1 LSSDQFICIHGHF
14 YQPPRENPWLEEVEV
29 QESAAPYHDWN
40 ERITAECYA
49 PNAFSRI
56 MDPSWRIIGL
66 INNYSKIS
74 FNFGPTL
81 LYWLARHNP
90 AVYESVLNADKE
102 SLKNFSGHGS
112 AIAQVYNHMIM
123 PLANRRDKETQVK
136 WAIKDFEYR
145 FERFPW
151 GMWLPETAVDNE
163 TLEVLAEN
171 NIKFTVLSPH
181 QAFRYRKIGDKKWI
195 LNSEKP
201 IDPRNV
207 YLCNLPSGKSTCLFF
222 FDKQTASDIAFGS
235 LLESG
240 EAFAKRLAEAF
251 KTDKDKALIE
261 TVASDGELYGHH
273 HPHGDMTLAYC
284 LYYIEENKLAKIT
297 NLSEFIDK
305 QPPEFEVEIVENT
318 SWSCIH
324 GIERWRSNCGCK
336 QDHKNNWNQEW
347 RKPLREAMNW
357 LRDQL
362 AGAFEKA
369 AAEYLIDPWNARNQY
384 IKVILDRS
392 KECIDE
398 FLAEEAI
405 KPLNDLEKR
414 RVIKLLE
421 MQRHALL
428 IFTSC
433 GWFFD
438 EISGIETVQ
447 VMMYAARAMQIAK
460 EVLGLDL
467 EAQYEKILAGA
478 PSNIVE
484 FVNGE
489 KVYGILVK
497 PSIVD
502 FAKIAAQNTII
513 ALFSPD
519 INAKMLTP
527 QMPNCYFKVT
537 QQDIERR
544 DDGKFRLIIN
554 HTTVYSGITL
564 DEQTL
569 GCAAIWLGDHNV
581 SCGAMPNMQPDN
593 FEAMKTDLLGSF
605 EKGQINEII
614 IALSKH
620 FGANNYSLKD
630 MFKDDQ
636 HCILDFIVEGGLK
649 KARELFEIVYRD
661 NSALMRFMRENRIP
675 QPQPFRSA
683 VEIILEM
690 EIEEALTAE
699 EVDLEQFQ
707 RLILNAKS
715 FSINLNSELLA
726 FEASEK
732 ITKEFKKLQ
741 KTPEDTQKI
750 KSIAKLIAAAG
761 QLPFSLNLWQSQ
773 NIAFE
778 LAETVFQSMKQ
789 REDETA
795 KLWVSS
801 FRQLCEL
808 IGLRLD

>member
-1 LSSDQFICIHGHF
+1 MTGDQFICIHGHF

-29 QESAAPYHDWN
+29 QEPAAPYHDWN
-40 ERITAECYA
+40 ERVTAECYA

-90 AVYESVLNADKE
+90 AVYESILNADKE
-102 SLKNFSGHGS
+102 SMKNFSGHGS

-145 FERFPW
+145 FGRFPW
-151 GMWLPETAVDNE
+151 GMWLPETAVDIE

-171 NIKFTVLSPH
+171 NIKFTILSPS
-181 QAFRYRKIGDKKWI
+181 QAARFRKIGDKKWTQT
-195 LNSEKP
+195 SERQV
-201 IDPRNV
+201 DPRNV
-207 YLCNLPSGKSTCLFF
+207 YQCRLPSGKSICIFF
-222 FDKQTASDIAFGS
+222 FDRQTADDIAFGR
-235 LLESG
+235 LLNNG
-240 EAFAKRLAEAF
+240 EAFAKRLADSF
-251 KTDKDKALIE
+251 KTQTDESLIE
-261 TVASDGELYGHH
+261 SVASDGELYGHH

-284 LYYIEENKLAKIT
+284 LYYIEANKLAKIT
-297 NLSEFIDK
+297 NFSEFLDNK
-305 QPPEFEVEIVENT
+305 QPVFEVEILENT
-318 SWSCIH
+318 SWSCSH
-324 GIERWRSNCGCK
+324 GVERWRSNCGCK
-336 QDHKNNWNQEW
+336 QDARRNWSQAW
-347 RKPLREAMNW
+347 RKPLREAMDW
-357 LRDQL
+357 LSSQL
-362 AGAFEKA
+362 AGGFEKA
-369 AAEYLIDPWNARNQY
+369 ASEYLKDPWSARNSY
-384 IKVILDRS
+384 INVILDRS
-392 KECIDE
+392 KESIDN
-398 FLAEEAI
+398 FLAAEAK
-405 KPLNDLEKR
+405 KPLNEDEKR

-421 MQRHALL
+421 MERHALL

-447 VMMYAARAMQIAK
+447 VMMYAARAMQLAK
-460 EVLGLDL
+460 ELLGLDL
-467 EAQYEKILAGA
+467 EAEYVKMLAAA
-478 PSNIVE
+478 PSNIAE

-489 KVYGILVK
+489 KVYDIFVR

-502 FAKIAAQNTII
+502 FAKISAQNTII
-513 ALFSPD
+513 ALFSAD
-519 INAKMLTP
+519 LNAKMLTP

-537 QQDIERR
+537 QKDVEHR

-564 DEQTL
+564 DEQTF

-581 SCGAMPNMQPDN
+581 SCGAMLDMQQDSFN
-593 FEAMKTDLLGSF
+593 AMKTELLESF

-614 IALSKH
+614 ISLPKD
-620 FGANNYSLKD
+620 FGKNNYSLKD

-649 KARELFEIVYRD
+649 KAKELNEIVYRD
-661 NSALMRFMRENRIP
+661 NSALMRFMKENRIP

-683 VEIILEM
+683 AEIVLEM
-690 EIEEALTAE
+690 EIEEALTAN
-699 EVDLEQFQ
+699 EVDLEQLQ
-707 RLILNAKS
+707 RLIANARS
-715 FSINLNSELLA
+715 FSVNLNSELLA

-732 ITKEFKKLQ
+732 ITKEFEKLQ
-741 KTPEDTQKI
+741 VNPEDPQKI
-750 KSIAKLIAAAG
+750 KNIANLIAIIG

-773 NIAFE
+773 NIAFK
-778 LAETVFQSMKQ
+778 LAEKLFHPIEQ
-789 REDETA
+789 RQDEA
-795 KLWVSS
+795 ARLWISS

-808 IGLRLD
+808 IGIRLD

>member
-1 LSSDQFICIHGHF
+1 MNSNQFICIHGHF

-29 QESAAPYHDWN
+29 QESAAPFHDWN

-66 INNYSKIS
+66 INNYSKIN

-90 AVYESVLNADKE
+90 AVYESILNADKE
-102 SLKNFSGHGS
+102 SMKNFSGHGS

-136 WAIKDFEYR
+136 WAITDFESR
-145 FERFPW
+145 FKRFPW
-151 GMWLPETAVDNE
+151 GMWLPETAVDIE

-171 NIKFTVLSPH
+171 DIKFTILSPH
-181 QAFRYRKIGDKKWI
+181 QAARYRKIGDKKWI
-195 LNSEKP
+195 QTSEKQ
-201 IDPRNV
+201 IDPKKV
-207 YLCNLPSGKSTCLFF
+207 YRCNLPSGKSICLFF
-222 FDKQTASDIAFGS
+222 FDKQTASDIAFGN
-235 LLESG
+235 LLNNG
-240 EAFAKRLAEAF
+240 EAFAKRLADSF
-251 KTDKDKALIE
+251 KTENTKHLIE
-261 TVASDGELYGHH
+261 SVASDGELYGHH

-284 LYYIEENKLAKIT
+284 LYYIEANELAKIT
-297 NLSEFIDK
+297 NYSEFLESN
-305 QPPEFEVEIVENT
+305 PPEFEAEIIENT

-324 GIERWRSNCGCK
+324 GVERWRNDCGCK
-336 QDHKNNWNQEW
+336 HDSKRNWSQAW
-347 RKPLREAMNW
+347 RKPLREAMDW

-362 AGAFEKA
+362 ASEFEKA
-369 AAEYLIDPWNARNQY
+369 AAEYLKDPWNARNNY

-392 KECIDE
+392 KENIDE
-398 FLAEEAI
+398 FLSFEER
-405 KPLNDLEKR
+405 KPLNDYEKR

-447 VMMYAARAMQIAK
+447 VMTYAARTMQLAK
-460 EVLGLDL
+460 ELLGVDL
-467 EAQYEKILAGA
+467 ENQYVKMLAQA

-484 FVNGE
+484 FLNGE
-489 KVYGILVK
+489 KIYNTFVK

-502 FAKIAAQNTII
+502 FAKISAQSTII
-513 ALFSPD
+513 TLFSPD

-544 DDGKFRLIIN
+544 DDGKFRLTTN

-564 DEQTL
+564 DEQTIT
-569 GCAAIWLGDHNV
+569 CAAIWLGDHNV
-581 SCGAMPNMQPDN
+581 SCGAMPNMQQDN
-593 FEAMKTDLLGSF
+593 FEAMKTELLESF

-614 IALSKH
+614 ISLAKY
-620 FGANNYSLKD
+620 FGENNYSLKD

-636 HCILDFIVEGGLK
+636 HSILEFIVEGGLK
-649 KARELFEIVYRD
+649 KARELYEIIYRD
-661 NSALMRFMRENRIP
+661 NSALMRFMKENRIP

-690 EIEEALTAE
+690 DIEEALTAE
-699 EVDLEQFQ
+699 NVDLEHLK
-707 RLILNAKS
+707 RLILNARS
-715 FSINLNSELLA
+715 FSVNLNSELLS

-732 ITKEFKKLQ
+732 ITCEFEKLQ
-741 KTPEDTQKI
+741 SNPEDTQKI
-750 KSIAKLIAAAG
+750 KNIANLIVIIS
-761 QLPFSLNLWQSQ
+761 QLPFSLNLWKSQ
-773 NIAFE
+773 NIAFK
-778 LAETVFQSMKQ
+778 LADNMFQLMKQ
-789 REDETA
+789 RQDEA
-795 KLWVSS
+795 AQSWVSS

-808 IGLRLD
+808 IGIRLD

>member
-1 LSSDQFICIHGHF
+1 VSSDQFICIHGHF

-102 SLKNFSGHGS
+102 SMKNFSGHGS

-123 PLANRRDKETQVK
+123 PLASRRDKETQVK

-145 FERFPW
+145 FGRFPW
-151 GMWLPETAVDNE
+151 GMWLPETAVDYE
-163 TLEVLAEN
+163 SLEVLAEN
-171 NIKFTVLSPH
+171 NVKFTVLSPH
-181 QAFRYRKIGDKKWI
+181 QAARYRKNGDKKWT
-195 LNSEKP
+195 LTSENP

-207 YLCNLPSGKSTCLFF
+207 YQCNLPSGKSICLFF

-240 EAFAKRLAEAF
+240 EAFAKRLVDSF

-284 LYYIEENKLAKIT
+284 LYYIEANKLAKIT
-297 NLSEFIDK
+297 NLSEFLDNH
-305 QPPEFEVEIVENT
+305 QAEFEVEIVENT

-324 GIERWRSNCGCK
+324 GVERWRSNCGCK
-336 QDHKNNWNQEW
+336 QDNKKNWSQEW

-362 AGAFEKA
+362 ANAFEKA
-369 AAEYLIDPWNARNQY
+369 AAEYLKDPWNARNQY

-398 FLAEEAI
+398 FLAEEAK
-405 KPLNDLEKR
+405 KPLNDQEKR

-467 EAQYEKILAGA
+467 EAQFEKILAGA

-489 KVYGILVK
+489 KVYGIFVK

-519 INAKMLTP
+519 INSKMLTP

-544 DDGKFRLIIN
+544 DDGKFRLITN

-581 SCGAMPNMQPDN
+581 SCGAMPSMQPND

-620 FGANNYSLKD
+620 FDGNSYSLKD

-649 KARELFEIVYRD
+649 KARELNEIVYRD
-661 NSALMRFMRENRIP
+661 NSALMRFMKENRIP
-675 QPQPFRSA
+675 QPQPFLSA
-683 VEIILEM
+683 AEIILEM
-690 EIEEALTAE
+690 DIEESLTAD
-699 EVDLEQFQ
+699 EVDLEKLQ
-707 RLILNAKS
+707 RLILNARN
-715 FSINLNSELLA
+715 FSVNLNSELLA

-732 ITKEFKKLQ
+732 ITKEFNKLQ
-741 KTPEDTQKI
+741 ANPQDTQKI
-750 KSIAKLIAAAG
+750 KNIAKLIAAVG

-773 NIAFE
+773 NIAFK
-778 LAETVFQSMKQ
+778 LAENVFQPMNQ
-789 REDETA
+789 RQDEEA